1 MPQSAVG
8 ERQASIPRCELL
20 SKQGFMTNWNYLRR
34 MSVCISSAQH
44 RPDALARRKSQ
55 TDRKADPMC
64 FSATTEQDDRH
75 VRATATTPRVLDETS
90 GVERACHGMSA
101 PKLILGSSK
110 VPVIE

>member
-1 MPQSAVG
+1 
-8 ERQASIPRCELL
+8 
-20 SKQGFMTNWNYLRR
+20 
-34 MSVCISSAQH
+34 
-44 RPDALARRKSQ
+44 
-55 TDRKADPMC
+55 MC